1 MQLCTL
7 KPGKDCCLFHRD
19 LRINLINIKNK
30 LIIFVAVTV
39 LKMLLYVGVF
49 VFWDKEIK
57 CQASQRDCWEFICV
71 QAVCSGSVKFLAAQ
85 GKKRLF
91 TTINLPSSLI
101 HSPPQR
107 LLRSCFFYR
116 YQYL

>member
-30 LIIFVAVTV
+30 LIISWRLQFSKCCCTSAY
-39 LKMLLYVGVF
+39 LSFGI
-49 VFWDKEIK
+49 KEIK
-57 CQASQRDCWEFICV
+57 CQAIQRDCWEFIYV

-85 GKKRLF
+85 GKKD
-91 TTINLPSSLI
+91 
-101 HSPPQR
+101 
-107 LLRSCFFYR
+107 
-116 YQYL
+116 YLQQ